1 MWLVI
6 FMALHKKTNSNKS
19 KNREKIFSVASILLL
34 ILAWYLG
41 GLRTN
46 NSQAQFF
53 EHISSADSQLVE
65 VSANLYRL
73 VGTDGDKESAKWV
86 SFGSGVGYGGELT
99 VGAVFTHTGGIET
112 ISLLSSKETSS
123 YFDKVVEEK
132 LPEALLNKTI
142 KTSLTVDAVT
152 GATLT
157 SDAYIKAL
165 DQAADPVRQAI
176 FGYRL
181 SEQASVWSYFKW
193 LDAAALL
200 FFGLAVWV
208 NRSRS
213 EHKVKLNVALLAAST
228 LLFGFHSASLYSAST
243 MGGVIYGSW
252 ISGVANYTPF
262 ILIALSIGYIFYYN
276 RNVYCQSLCP
286 FGAMQQCLA
295 KVGNAKSS
303 PVRHQLFVWFPRVLL
318 LVTLCLGAYF
328 RSPAA
333 FVYEPFGI
341 AFGMIGGMYLF
352 VLTVI
357 IILTSLVVRRP
368 WCQSLCPV
376 NAMTDFL
383 VFNKS
388 WFKQIRSQK
397 NKQRR
402 AAKTEKE

>member
-1 MWLVI
+1 MWLVS
-6 FMALHKKTNSNKS
+6 FMAERKQKTNRNK
-19 KNREKIFSVASILLL
+19 NLEKIASIASILLL

-53 EHISSADSQLVE
+53 QHISTTGSELVE
-65 VSANLYRL
+65 VSPNLYQL
-73 VGTDGDKESAKWV
+73 VGADGDKAQAKWV

-99 VGAVFTHTGGIET
+99 VGAVFTPSGEVET

-132 LPEALLNKTI
+132 LPENLLGQRV
-142 KTSLTVDAVT
+142 KTSLYVDAVT

-157 SDAYIKAL
+157 SEAYITAV
-165 DQAADPVRQAI
+165 DQAADPVREALY
-176 FGYRL
+176 GYRL
-181 SEQASVWSYFKW
+181 SEQASALSYFKW
-193 LDAAALL
+193 LDAAALV
-200 FFGLAVWV
+200 FFALAVWV
-208 NRSRS
+208 NRTRS
-213 EHKVKLNVALLAAST
+213 EHKVKFNIAILGGST
-228 LLFGFHSASLYSAST
+228 ILFGFHSASLYSASI
-243 MGGVIYGSW
+243 MGGAIYGSW

-262 ILIALSIGYIFYYN
+262 ILLALSIGYIFYYN
-276 RNVYCQSLCP
+276 RNIYCESLCP
-286 FGAMQQCLA
+286 FGAVQKCLA

-303 PVRHQLFVWFPRVLL
+303 PIRNELFIWFPRVLL

-352 VLTVI
+352 VLTVM

-383 VFNKS
+383 VFNKN
-388 WFKQIRSQK
+388 WFKQSRAKKSK
-397 NKQRR
+397 ARRPMKQD
-402 AAKTEKE
+402 KE

>member
-6 FMALHKKTNSNKS
+6 FMAIQKKTNSNIN
-19 KNREKIFSVASILLL
+19 KNREKIFSIASILLL
-34 ILAWYLG
+34 IFAWYLG

-46 NSQAQFF
+46 NSQTQFF
-53 EHISSADSQLVE
+53 QHISSASSQLVE
-65 VSANLYRL
+65 VSTNLYQL
-73 VGTDGDKESAKWV
+73 IGADGNKDSAKWV

-99 VGAVFTHTGGIET
+99 VGAVFTNSGAVET

-132 LPEALLNKTI
+132 LPEALLGKTL
-142 KTSLTVDAVT
+142 KTSLSVDAIS

-157 SDAYIKAL
+157 SDAYIRAL
-165 DQAADPVRQAI
+165 DQAADPVRQAMY
-176 FGYRL
+176 GYRL
-181 SEQASVWSYFKW
+181 AEQTSVWSYFKW

-213 EHKVKLNVALLAAST
+213 EHKAKFNVALLAAST

-243 MGGVIYGSW
+243 MGGIIYGSW

-303 PVRHQLFVWFPRVLL
+303 PVRHQLFIWFPRILL

-383 VFNKS
+383 VFNKN
-388 WFKQIRSQK
+388 WFKQIRSKK